1 MHMRVLD
8 MLHYALLYWLR
19 YPMNLRVEK
28 KIQTEFSICLITAKR
43 ILERLGIQTSSS
55 FVNFII
61 IAISF
66 QNPIEDINPVEFLK
80 QVANQ
85 SRNQNALFAE
95 NFLKMSNVES
105 TCIRQEFCKI
115 ASVSQIKDL
124 VSLEQQYTAKQ
135 TVR

>member
-1 MHMRVLD
+1 MRWSLKNFV
-8 MLHYALLYWLR
+8 A
-19 YPMNLRVEK
+19 
-28 KIQTEFSICLITAKR
+28 FSEYI
-43 ILERLGIQTSSS
+43 
-55 FVNFII
+55 NFII

-105 TCIRQEFCKI
+105 TCIRQGFCKI

-124 VSLEQQYTAKQ
+124 VSLEQHYTAKQ

>member
-1 MHMRVLD
+1 M
-8 MLHYALLYWLR
+8 A
-19 YPMNLRVEK
+19 
-28 KIQTEFSICLITAKR
+28 FSEYI
-43 ILERLGIQTSSS
+43 
-55 FVNFII
+55 NFII

-105 TCIRQEFCKI
+105 TCIRQGFCKI

-124 VSLEQQYTAKQ
+124 VSLEQHYTAKQ